1 LEQRRGSSAGC
12 SSRRGWGKLDRR
24 RAHGQGIG
32 NHNAPQKNS
41 PGLGRRTSRGS
52 AARREML
59 HVEETQPA
67 EESAQG
73 AAGGA
78 EKKLS
83 AARKREQADRG
94 PSRGSLGQAKG
105 AVATGCRR
113 RNSAAGK
120 ELGQRVERDA
130 GRWEGSSRAT
140 HHGEHELGA
149 TAGGLHGSHRGEARY
164 AQRT

>member
-1 LEQRRGSSAGC
+1 
-12 SSRRGWGKLDRR
+12 
-24 RAHGQGIG
+24 
-32 NHNAPQKNS
+32 
-41 PGLGRRTSRGS
+41 
-52 AARREML
+52 ML

-140 HHGEHELGA
+140 RHGE
-149 TAGGLHGSHRGEARY
+149 
-164 AQRT
+164 